1 MHHFSKLR
9 IRHLQAVVKL
19 HETRNVHRAAEQ
31 LFLTQSA
38 VSKLLIEAESILE
51 SRLFIRSKSGMQAT
65 ETGAAVA
72 VRSNALLAQ
81 LNAMQTD
88 VAAIEQGALGRVRLG
103 TTTFSQHRVLLEALT
118 RIREQYARL
127 SVSIQT
133 GSHDLTLAALQ
144 QGRLDCVITRL
155 SGAAVQGDY
164 AWDILYGE
172 PIRIVCSKNH
182 PLAEVRRVRPP
193 ALAEAQWVLPPVEA
207 PLRAIM
213 DRYFVEHRLRPP
225 KTNIETLSI
234 LHIELLLERNMLLS
248 PLPGTMAE
256 HLQRAGRVDIL
267 DMDPLWFMPPV
278 GLVYRHSDQSSSALL
293 LFRELLKD
301 AGKDLKLVG
310 AATPRDT
317 ATPLEGR
324 VGVAGSGTS
333 TLPARRPLAKA
344 TPAAAGRKKTSRASR
359 SS

>member
-51 SRLFIRSKSGMQAT
+51 SRLFVRSKSGMQAT
-65 ETGAAVA
+65 EAGIAVA

-88 VAAIEQGALGRVRLG
+88 VAAIQQGALGRIRLG
-103 TTTFSQHRVLLEALT
+103 TTTFSQHHVLLEALA

-133 GSHDLTLAALQ
+133 GSHDLSLAALQ

-164 AWDILYGE
+164 AWDILYEE

-182 PLAEVRRVRPP
+182 SLAKARRIRPP
-193 ALAEAQWVLPPVEA
+193 ALAQAQWVLPPVEA
-207 PLRAIM
+207 PLRAVM
-213 DRYFVEHRLRPP
+213 DRYFVEHGLQPP

-256 HLQRAGRVDIL
+256 HLQRCGRVGIL
-267 DMDPLWFMPPV
+267 DMEPLWFMPPV
-278 GLVYRHSDQSSSALL
+278 GLVYRHSDQTSSALS
-293 LFRELLKD
+293 LFRELIMD
-301 AGKDLKLVG
+301 AGGNMGLIGG
-310 AATPRDT
+310 ALRNAASTP
-317 ATPLEGR
+317 
-324 VGVAGSGTS
+324 AGKTRTVDSGTNA
-333 TLPARRPLAKA
+333 PRARRLLTK
-344 TPAAAGRKKTSRASR
+344 AAAPASGRKTSRGLGSR
-359 SS
+359 

>member
-9 IRHLQAVVKL
+9 IRHLQAVVQL

-38 VSKLLIEAESILE
+38 VSKLLIEAERILE

-65 ETGAAVA
+65 EAGAAVA
-72 VRSNALLAQ
+72 VRSKALLAQ

-88 VAAIEQGALGRVRLG
+88 VAAIEQGALGRIRLG

-133 GSHDLTLAALQ
+133 GSHDLALAALQ

-182 PLAEVRRVRPP
+182 PLAKVKRVRPA
-193 ALAEAQWVLPPVEA
+193 ALAQAQWVLPPVEA

-234 LHIELLLERNMLLS
+234 LHIELLLTRNLLLS

-256 HLQRAGRVDIL
+256 YLQRSGRVGIL

-278 GLVYRHSDQSSSALL
+278 GLVYRHSDQNSSALL
-293 LFRELLKD
+293 LFRELLGD
-301 AGKDLKLVG
+301 ASKGMELVG
-310 AATPRDT
+310 AASPGDAALPPAGNMR
-317 ATPLEGR
+317 AAGG
-324 VGVAGSGTS
+324 GVSAARARRT
-333 TLPARRPLAKA
+333 PAR
-344 TPAAAGRKKTSRASR
+344 AAAASAKRKTSREPGAG
-359 SS
+359 